1 MRTRLNDLASTRTFA
16 LRFAEKLKAGD
27 LVLLSGELGA
37 GKTTFV
43 GYLAVALGIDRR
55 WVSSPSFVLVQRY
68 PGAGAGISI
77 THVDLYRLKEGHDLE
92 ELGLDDV
99 LASNDLVVVEW
110 PHCGESLWASSGRR
124 TWKIVF
130 EIAADGA
137 RYVTVSA
144 EKCEIAIS

>member
-1 MRTRLNDLASTRTFA
+1 MKTCLNNLASTRAFA
-16 LRFAEKLKAGD
+16 LRFAKKLKAGD

-43 GYLAVALGIDRR
+43 GFLAVALGIDRR

-68 PGAGAGISI
+68 PGVGSGISI
-77 THVDLYRLKEGHDLE
+77 THVDLYRLGESHDLE
-92 ELGLDDV
+92 ELGLDEV

-110 PHCGESLWASSGRR
+110 PNCAESLWASSGRR

-137 RYVTVSA
+137 RCVMVNA
-144 EKCEIAIS
+144 ENREAALL